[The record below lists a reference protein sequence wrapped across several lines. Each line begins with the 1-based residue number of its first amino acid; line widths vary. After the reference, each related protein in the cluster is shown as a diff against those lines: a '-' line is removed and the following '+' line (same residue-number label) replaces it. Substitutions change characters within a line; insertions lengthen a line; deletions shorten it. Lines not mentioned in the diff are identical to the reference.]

1 MFDFEIDI
9 NFRRRKSFPKRHI
22 FIIFFFLNT
31 PKKGILFIHLLY
43 GRFYKFACDEFSAIV
58 PEAFVFREGA
68 QRATW
73 PNEKQKPTVRE
84 M

>member
-1 MFDFEIDI
+1 MAHIYNFLLFEY
-9 NFRRRKSFPKRHI
+9 
-22 FIIFFFLNT
+22 T
-31 PKKGILFIHLLY
+31 EKKGILFTHLLY
-43 GRFYKFACDEFSAIV
+43 GRFYKLACDEFSTIV
-58 PEAFVFREGA
+58 PQAFVFREGA